1 MVIKIKITKVGGY
14 INARKIIDV
23 CESSGTELVIGQ
35 GLCSS
40 IEAAAEAQLACA
52 FSHVCSVAE
61 MVGPAKLRDDL
72 TDTPI
77 SLEGGQ
83 LSLPE
88 GNGIGI
94 DLSEEKLALYTVSG

>member
-1 MVIKIKITKVGGY
+1 M
-14 INARKIIDV
+14 
-23 CESSGTELVIGQ
+23 
-35 GLCSS
+35 
-40 IEAAAEAQLACA
+40 ACA

-72 TDTPI
+72 TDSPI

-94 DLSEEKLALYTVSG
+94 DLSEEKLAQYTVGGEITVPAS